1 MLNVNQK
8 GVEVIFKLDFIFSS
22 LTESEKIE
30 FPAITIFRKYTFNH
44 ASNAL
49 YQTMD
54 SWRNQSQA
62 FVKNWVLN
70 NTHSIEKVFRF
81 VQHRTEQREFPCDV
95 VESPR
100 LPGAPCSFQFNTG
113 DCGIAN
119 ILNPLKSH
127 RCRSFNETSNLLVNN
142 NCTTERDSR
151 PWCSVRVYKNQS
163 AILGAY
169 GYCREKCQGQ
179 RPDQNQPAY
188 LAGQQFSHLW
198 KTQMFSLNGWKSG
211 HCYTYMPD
219 ELYLPGSDGNFYALL
234 EDGFKEIDQL
244 GGYNVY
250 LHPDKVFKKCL
261 FYTNNEM
268 YITRLLGRRALSAN
282 LLFPLQCENVLFV
295 YIVNKT
301 QNFAD
306 FMKKIYGFSKKF

>member
-1 MLNVNQK
+1 M
-8 GVEVIFKLDFIFSS
+8 E
-22 LTESEKIE
+22 
-30 FPAITIFRKYTFNH
+30 
-44 ASNAL
+44 
-49 YQTMD
+49 
-54 SWRNQSQA
+54 SWRNHSQT

-70 NTHSIEKVFRF
+70 HTHSIEKVFRF

-95 VESPR
+95 VEAP
-100 LPGAPCSFQFNTG
+100 LFPGAPCSFQFNTG

-119 ILNPLKSH
+119 NQNPLKSH
-127 RCRSFNETSNLLVNN
+127 WCRSFNEKSNLLVNN
-142 NCTTERDSR
+142 N
-151 PWCSVRVYKNQS
+151 
-163 AILGAY
+163 
-169 GYCREKCQGQ
+169 CQGQ

-250 LHPDKVFKKCL
+250 LHSEKVFKKGL
-261 FYTNNEM
+261 KYE
-268 YITRLLGRRALSAN
+268 
-282 LLFPLQCENVLFV
+282 
-295 YIVNKT
+295 
-301 QNFAD
+301 
-306 FMKKIYGFSKKF
+306 